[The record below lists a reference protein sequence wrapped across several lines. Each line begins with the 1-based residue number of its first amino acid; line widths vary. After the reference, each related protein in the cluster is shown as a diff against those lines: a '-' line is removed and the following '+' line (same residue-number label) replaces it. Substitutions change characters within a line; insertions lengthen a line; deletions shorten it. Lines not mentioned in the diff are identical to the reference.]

1 MKPSTQRAKKPDF
14 GDPAGQK
21 ARGNKR
27 PRLSAAEAVDH
38 FQDFDYS
45 NFFSGTGE
53 DPFCMLD
60 PMDEWWSYAYPA
72 AYYQFELPLQ
82 TAPGPVVN
90 LHETLHNED
99 LRNLVNFASYN
110 YLGLSY
116 REEVIE
122 AAIEA
127 TRKYGLGASGS
138 PILSGTLDLHTE
150 LATKLARFKQK
161 DYALLFP
168 TGYSAN
174 VGTISGLMRPGDTV
188 ICDEFSHASIVDGII
203 LSKAKCRFFR
213 HNNLEDLEKK
223 LTKAEGKKLVVVEGV
238 YSMDGD
244 LPPLPEIVEVC
255 KRHGARIMIDEAHS
269 TFVFGKNGRGVAEH
283 FGLEDEIDIHF
294 GTFSKSLGG
303 IGGFVVGPFKLI
315 NYLKGFARSRVFSC
329 ALPPGVT
336 GGLIKALEI
345 AQAEPE
351 LRKKLWDNV
360 HYAHE
365 RLRDASVDV
374 GNSRSQVIPVMVRDD
389 RRVFR
394 MGEELLHEG
403 VYINPI
409 AYPAVG
415 KHRSRFRMSISAAH
429 TRDQLERGTDAVIR
443 VMRNN
448 GLCP

>member
-1 MKPSTQRAKKPDF
+1 VKPSTQHIKKPDF
-14 GDPAGQK
+14 GDPPGQK
-21 ARGNKR
+21 ASGKTRVK
-27 PRLSAAEAVDH
+27 LSGANAADH

-60 PMDEWWSYAYPA
+60 PMDEWWNYAHPA
-72 AYYQFELPLQ
+72 GYYQFELPLQ

-99 LRNLVNFASYN
+99 LQGLVNFASYN

-122 AAIEA
+122 AAVEA

-150 LATKLARFKQK
+150 LAEKLAQFKQK
-161 DYALLFP
+161 ETALLFP

-174 VGTISGLMRPGDTV
+174 VGTISALMRAGDTV
-188 ICDEFSHASIVDGII
+188 ICDQFSHASIVDGII
-203 LSKAKCRFFR
+203 LSKATCRFFR
-213 HNNLEDLEKK
+213 HNNVEDLEKK
-223 LTKAEGKKLVVVEGV
+223 LTSAKGKKLVVVEGV

-255 KRHGARIMIDEAHS
+255 KRHGARLMIDEAHS
-269 TFVFGKNGRGVAEH
+269 TFVFGEHGRGVAEH
-283 FGLEDEIDIHF
+283 FGLEDEVDIHF

-336 GGLIKALEI
+336 GGMIKALEI

-351 LRKKLWDNV
+351 LRKQLWDNV
-360 HYAHE
+360 DYAHK
-365 RLRDASVDV
+365 LLHQAGVDV
-374 GNSRSQVIPVMVRDD
+374 GNSQSQVIPIMVRDD
-389 RRVFR
+389 WRIFY
-394 MGEELLHEG
+394 MGTEMLKEG
-403 VYINPI
+403 VYLNPI

-429 TRDQLERGTDAVIR
+429 TREQLDRGTDAILR
-443 VMRNN
+443 VLRRND
-448 GLCP
+448 LCP